1 MLAMPLP
8 RFVSRGVLVALPLA
22 LAACS
27 AIRSPQ
33 PPPPAPVVP
42 AAKITAAA
50 VRVPARR
57 ELPGLI
63 GRVQTHRI
71 RPNETLLDVARDAGL
86 GFQEVKDANPT
97 VDEWIPPVDLEV
109 TVPTRWIVPRSRYRG
124 LVVNVPEMRIY
135 YFPARTKPGH
145 EVPLRT
151 WPIGIGRD
159 EAQSP
164 VGTFTV
170 RAKDRNPTW
179 VVPDSIYRTM
189 DPPKRRVVPPG
200 PDNPLG
206 EYRIRLS
213 SGLYQIHGTNT
224 PWSIGRETTHGCIRL
239 YPEDIGEVF
248 ELVQRGTPGEF
259 VYQPIKLGE
268 EGGRIYVEVHEDVYR
283 RLGNLEHAA
292 ERLVREAKLTA
303 RVDAERLRAA
313 VRARRGLP
321 VDVTRDDQRAA
332 RAGSTGGGAND

>member
-1 MLAMPLP
+1 MSLP
-8 RFVSRGVLVALPLA
+8 RSLSRGVLVTLSLA

-27 AIRSPQ
+27 ASRPPEPPAPQ
-33 PPPPAPVVP
+33 PPPI
-42 AAKITAAA
+42 KISAAA
-50 VRVPARR
+50 VRVPVRS

-109 TVPTRWIVPRSRYRG
+109 TVPTQWIVPRSRYRG

-145 EVPLRT
+145 EVSLRT

-179 VVPDSIYRTM
+179 HVPDSIYRTM

-248 ELVQRGTPGEF
+248 DLVQRGTPGEF

-268 EGGRIYVEVHEDVYR
+268 EAGRIYVEVHEDVYS
-283 RLGNLEHAA
+283 RLGNLERAA
-292 ERLVREAKLTA
+292 QRLVREAKLTA
-303 RVDAERLRAA
+303 RVDPERLRAA
-313 VRARRGLP
+313 VRARRGVP
-321 VDVTRDDQRAA
+321 VDVTRDAQRTA
-332 RAGSTGGGAND
+332 RARSTGGAND